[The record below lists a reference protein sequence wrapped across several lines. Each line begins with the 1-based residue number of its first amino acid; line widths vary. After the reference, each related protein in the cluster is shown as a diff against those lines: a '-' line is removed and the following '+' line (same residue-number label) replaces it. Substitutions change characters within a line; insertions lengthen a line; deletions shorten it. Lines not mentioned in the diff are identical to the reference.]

1 MPLTLQTKVK
11 NNSLGGIYLQL
22 SPALLLTIAE
32 DPSCQLHACERGEA
46 KRSQHSMCDK
56 DAESVDEGNDRNHA
70 AAYGGA
76 SWLAVSVLPAL

>member
-1 MPLTLQTKVK
+1 
-11 NNSLGGIYLQL
+11 
-22 SPALLLTIAE
+22 
-32 DPSCQLHACERGEA
+32 
-46 KRSQHSMCDK
+46 MCDK